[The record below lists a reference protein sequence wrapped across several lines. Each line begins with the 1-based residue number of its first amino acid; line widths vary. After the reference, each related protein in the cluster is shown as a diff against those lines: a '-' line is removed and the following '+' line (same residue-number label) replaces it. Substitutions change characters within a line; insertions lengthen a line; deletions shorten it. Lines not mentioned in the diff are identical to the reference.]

1 MYLTY
6 VAKIFANLLW
16 QLVVCVNSKLTV
28 LFQNRKKPSTIKMKK
43 DNKSQLKNETYGI
56 VQDYSEY
63 STIQGVIYI
72 FQKQQTACGKIFWS
86 LVVFLMLALGT
97 YWSFK
102 AFNNWQDNPVVTTVK
117 TSAYPVNGIEFPAI
131 TICSQ
136 GANEDILS
144 AGFFN
149 LFFKFAKKRGV
160 NLGMSPLKGAVLLK
174 KTFLQVKVEV
184 LNHT

>member
-1 MYLTY
+1 
-6 VAKIFANLLW
+6 
-16 QLVVCVNSKLTV
+16 
-28 LFQNRKKPSTIKMKK
+28 MKK
-43 DNKSQLKNETYGI
+43 DNKSQLKNETYDI

-102 AFNNWQDNPVVTTVK
+102 AFNNWQDNPVITTVK

-184 LNHT
+184 LNLIL